1 MSKGVF
7 FNMFRNGDLFI
18 VREFVR
24 EMISFFPEY
33 TWHYAH
39 GNHINSLI
47 DLPCQYEPMPHF
59 HEVCNSVQ
67 CKGHE
72 VSSLLPKFK
81 PLLPNESVRK
91 FSSESNLYIN
101 TWTGVYH
108 GYFFPAGN
116 YANMHELVSIWNHI
130 GDLVYRHT
138 GRKHFYTKK
147 ITEYFPTV
155 DESKFDSSKVY
166 NFVSSNQ
173 YKQFEKHV
181 LMANGN
187 SLSGQSKLPSMN
199 HALVMLAKQNPDV
212 AFIATSKFDRT
223 MNNIFFTDD
232 IFQTDFDLPLISIL
246 SSYCDVIVGKNSGP
260 YTYANTKKNVS
271 DPTKTFVSFSNHARD
286 NLLYQSGCNCTFIHE
301 DTDDENRVIE
311 IVRDIIK
318 TH

>member
-39 GNHINSLI
+39 GNHRNSLI
-47 DLPCQYEPMPHF
+47 DLPCKYEPMSHYQK
-59 HEVCNSVQ
+59 VCECLK
-67 CKGHE
+67 CKNHE
-72 VSSLLPKFK
+72 VSDILPKSK
-81 PLLPNESVRK
+81 SLIYDESIRK
-91 FSSESNLYIN
+91 SIPENNLYIN
-101 TWTGVYH
+101 TWPGVYYGH
-108 GYFFPAGN
+108 FFPN
-116 YANMHELVSIWNHI
+116 HHYPNMRELIVIWNHI
-130 GDLVYRHT
+130 SDLILKYTGKKYVYD
-138 GRKHFYTKK
+138 KQLV
-147 ITEYFPTV
+147 EYFPSV

-246 SSYCDVIVGKNSGP
+246 SSYCNVIVGKNSGP

-286 NLLYQSGCNCTFIHE
+286 NLLYQSGCNCTFIHA